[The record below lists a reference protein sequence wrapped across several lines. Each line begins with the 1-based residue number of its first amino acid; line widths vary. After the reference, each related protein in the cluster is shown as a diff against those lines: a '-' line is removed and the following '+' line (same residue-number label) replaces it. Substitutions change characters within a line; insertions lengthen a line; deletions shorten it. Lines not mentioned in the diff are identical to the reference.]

1 MIDKALI
8 ENDIDEEKL
17 NIVIENY
24 KLLYEEMKDKMTK
37 DEIFLYFRNDKFS
50 LKIMTIK
57 FIDKI
62 QVDIVEKLDIKNLFE
77 NLEKLII
84 YNSNNN
90 IVLDES

>member
-37 DEIFLYFRNDKFS
+37 EEIFCYFRDDNFY
-50 LKIMTIK
+50 LKILTIK
-57 FIDKI
+57 FIDK
-62 QVDIVEKLDIKNLFE
+62 L
-77 NLEKLII
+77 
-84 YNSNNN
+84 
-90 IVLDES
+90 